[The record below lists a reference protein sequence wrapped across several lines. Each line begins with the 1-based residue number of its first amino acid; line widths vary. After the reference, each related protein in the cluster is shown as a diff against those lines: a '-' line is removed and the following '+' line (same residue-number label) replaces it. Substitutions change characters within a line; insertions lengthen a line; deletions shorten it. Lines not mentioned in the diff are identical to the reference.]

1 MTNLNIILLA
11 DLANSC
17 LGDDIMIITSTDVK
31 NNFGKYIRLAAK
43 EDIIITK
50 SGKKVGK
57 LVAYL
62 EDIDETRQIIKENAP
77 VYNYDRKKMSYEEF
91 LEISASSDE
100 RYEYIDGEIYL
111 LASPKTT
118 HQKILFEM
126 SVVFYNWFK
135 GKKCTPMI
143 APYDIKL
150 ERNEN
155 NKNVVQPDLMVI
167 CDLDEKLGDDD
178 YYTGVPALMVEITSR
193 STKSKDY
200 VRKLDLYMCCGVSE
214 YWIVNPENREV
225 QIYLFKDRDI
235 FNNKTF
241 SFNDEIKS
249 FYFDKLTIS
258 LRDY

>member
-1 MTNLNIILLA
+1 
-11 DLANSC
+11 
-17 LGDDIMIITSTDVK
+17 MIITSTDIK

-57 LVAYL
+57 LVAYQ
-62 EDIDETRQIIKENAP
+62 EDAVESGQIVKENAP
-77 VYNYDRKKMSYEEF
+77 AYNYDRQKISYEEF
-91 LEISASSDE
+91 LEITANSDE

-126 SVVFYNWFK
+126 SGVFYNWFK

-150 ERNEN
+150 KRNES

-167 CDLDEKLGDDD
+167 CDLEEKLGEDD
-178 YYTGVPALMVEITSR
+178 YYAGVPALMVEIISR

-200 VRKLDLYMCCGVSE
+200 VRKLDLYMCCGVFE
-214 YWIVNPENREV
+214 YWIVNPENKEV
-225 QIYLFKDRDI
+225 HIYLFKDGDI
-235 FNNKTF
+235 FKNKTF
-241 SFNDEIKS
+241 TFNDEIKS
-249 FYFDKLTIS
+249 FYFEELTLS
-258 LRDY
+258 LKGF

>member
-1 MTNLNIILLA
+1 
-11 DLANSC
+11 
-17 LGDDIMIITSTDVK
+17 MIVTSTEIK

-57 LVAYL
+57 LVACY
-62 EDIDETRQIIKENAP
+62 EDEGTDGGIGKNAQIVMENAP
-77 VYNYDRKKMSYEEF
+77 AYNYDRQKVSYEEF
-91 LEISASSDE
+91 LEISANSEE

-126 SVVFYNWFK
+126 SGIFYNWFK

-150 ERNEN
+150 KRNEN
-155 NKNVVQPDLMVI
+155 SKNVVQPDLMVI
-167 CDLDEKLGDDD
+167 CDLEEKLGEDD
-178 YYTGVPALMVEITSR
+178 YYMGVPVLMVEIISL
-193 STKSKDY
+193 SSKSKDY
-200 VRKLDLYMCCGVSE
+200 VRKLDLYMNCGVTE

-225 QIYLFKDRDI
+225 QVFLFKEKDI
-235 FNNKTF
+235 SRNKTF
-241 SFNDEIKS
+241 SFEDDIKS
-249 FYFDKLTIS
+249 FYVDELSIS
-258 LRDY
+258 LKDF

>member
-1 MTNLNIILLA
+1 
-11 DLANSC
+11 
-17 LGDDIMIITSTDVK
+17 MIITSTDIK

-43 EDIIITK
+43 ENIIITK
-50 SGKKVGK
+50 NGKKVGK
-57 LVAYL
+57 LVAL
-62 EDIDETRQIIKENAP
+62 QEDDNENSQIVNENSPA
-77 VYNYDRKKMSYEEF
+77 YNYDRQKVSYEEF
-91 LEISASSDE
+91 LEISANSDE

-126 SVVFYNWFK
+126 SGMFYNWFK

-150 ERNEN
+150 KRNEN
-155 NKNVVQPDLMVI
+155 NKNVVQPDIMVI
-167 CDLDEKLGDDD
+167 CDLEEKLGEDD
-178 YYTGVPALMVEITSR
+178 YYTGVPTLMVEIISR

-225 QIYLFKDRDI
+225 QIYLFKDGGI
-235 FNNKTF
+235 FKNKTF
-241 SFNDEIKS
+241 AFNDEIKS
-249 FYFDKLTIS
+249 FYFEDLT
-258 LRDY
+258 LNLKDY

>member
-1 MTNLNIILLA
+1 
-11 DLANSC
+11 
-17 LGDDIMIITSTDVK
+17 MIVTSTDIK

-50 SGKKVGK
+50 NGKTVGK
-57 LVAYL
+57 LVAFQ
-62 EDIDETRQIIKENAP
+62 EEIDTDAAIIKENAP
-77 VYNYDRKKMSYEEF
+77 AYNYNGHKVTYEEF
-91 LEISASSDE
+91 LEISANSEE

-118 HQKILFEM
+118 HQRILMEM
-126 SVVFYNWFK
+126 SAVFYNWFK

-143 APYDIKL
+143 APYDITL
-150 ERNEN
+150 QRNEN

-178 YYTGVPALMVEITSR
+178 YYKGIPALVVEITSQ

-200 VRKLDLYMCCGVSE
+200 VRKLDLYMDCGASE
-214 YWIVNPENREV
+214 YWIVDSDNRQV
-225 QIYLFKDRDI
+225 QIYLFKDKDI
-235 FNNKTF
+235 QNNKTF

-249 FYFDKLTIS
+249 FYFEGLAVS